1 MVESIEAYY
10 DDELGGEEK
19 KWIEQ
24 KLQNWDEEKQAKFM
38 EQLKKVQKK
47 SNGCPDVAILTK
59 VFQTVTGKAPKVYY
73 WSVCLECGT
82 GYDYRL
88 EMCPKCYEKGLKC
101 TDKEIKVSDFKPPM
115 NVIRY
120 NKTFLKYTNDKGQQE
135 MSCYNC
141 EGREFSYCPNFGNP
155 NWDCRD
161 YRNCKCNA
169 CCSMER
175 RANAQMKEQEGEKR
189 YAVPLKPAS

>member
-1 MVESIEAYY
+1 MIERIEAYY
-10 DDELGGEEK
+10 GKELGSEEK
-19 KWIEQ
+19 RWAEQ
-24 KLQNWDEEKQAKFM
+24 NLGGLTGDYQDKFM
-38 EQLKKVQKK
+38 DTLGNICKKGK
-47 SNGCPDVAILTK
+47 GCPDISSMSKAL
-59 VFQTVTGKAPKVYY
+59 QAVTGKAPRVYF

-101 TDKEIKVSDFKPPM
+101 TDKEVKVSDFPPPM

-120 NKTFLKYTNDKGQQE
+120 NKTFLRYTNEKGQRE

-141 EGREFSYCPNFGNP
+141 EGREFSYCSNFGNP

-175 RANAQMKEQEGEKR
+175 RANSKLKEQKGEKH
-189 YAVPLKPAS
+189 YAVPLRAVG